1 MSGLLDKANK
11 AAEDKEEAVVAVV
24 EDRAPAGF
32 AEANDSDNE
41 VDKRVQIGL
50 QVGGVVALLV
60 SMFLLIQTGWLY
72 ATIIDYT
79 IAAGVLIFGWSLFN
93 GSDFIGDGLSNTKM
107 AITAI
112 GFSGL
117 FIGTIIGTVFMNAGG
132 GVTIASAEL
141 DGDNDEI
148 DLSFFG
154 PSGMEYTVEVLVDGA
169 VVYTHDSEIS
179 VDRGSHSIPLEEFWA
194 GNSMDMNGMSLV
206 DYEVKVTSEGG
217 NDSKS
222 IDDLMVREVDTGYA
236 RITEYFTTD
245 SSTGDKTYT
254 GISVEMIL
262 GIGNPSADY
271 SFSSDY
277 FTGTPPKTITA
288 DYSAT
293 LTVKKDSSTVYQ
305 YSTIQANEGL
315 VNGLGEFWSGWVIM
329 PGTEAGNLARD
340 DFYDGDGC
348 YTFEVQIDNSLGES
362 YTDTSSRIEFFWDSN
377 EAGGNDPASSQ
388 NCP

>member
-11 AAEDKEEAVVAVV
+11 AAEDKEEAETSVIV
-24 EDRAPAGF
+24 DQAPTGF
-32 AEANDSDNE
+32 AETNSSESDI
-41 VDKRVQIGL
+41 DKKILIGL

-60 SMFLLIQTGWLY
+60 SMFLLIQNGWLY
-72 ATIIDYT
+72 ATILDYT
-79 IAAGVLIFGWSLFN
+79 IATGVLILGWALFN
-93 GSDFIGDGLSNTKM
+93 SSDFLGDGLSNTKM
-107 AITAI
+107 AITAV
-112 GFSGL
+112 GFASL
-117 FIGTIIGTVFMNAGG
+117 FFGTIIGTIFMNAGG

-141 DGDNDEI
+141 DGENDEI

-154 PSGMEYTVEVLVDGA
+154 PSGMEYTVEVLVDGS
-169 VVYTHDSEIS
+169 VVYTHNSEIN

-194 GNSMDMNGMSLV
+194 GNSMDMNGRSLV
-206 DYEVKVTSEGG
+206 KYEVKVTSEGG

-222 IDDLMVREVDTGYA
+222 LDDMMVREVDTGYA
-236 RITEYFTTD
+236 KVTEYFTTD
-245 SSTGDKTYT
+245 SGTGDKTYT
-254 GISVEMIL
+254 GISVEMII

-277 FTGTPPKTITA
+277 FTGTPPKTITS

-293 LTVKKDSSTVYQ
+293 LTVKKGSSTVYQ
-305 YSTIQANEGL
+305 YSTVQANEGL
-315 VNGLGEFWSGWVIM
+315 VNGLGEFWAGWVIM

-340 DFYDGDGC
+340 DFYEGDGC
-348 YTFEVQIDNSLGES
+348 YTFEVQIDNSLGDS

-388 NCP
+388 NC